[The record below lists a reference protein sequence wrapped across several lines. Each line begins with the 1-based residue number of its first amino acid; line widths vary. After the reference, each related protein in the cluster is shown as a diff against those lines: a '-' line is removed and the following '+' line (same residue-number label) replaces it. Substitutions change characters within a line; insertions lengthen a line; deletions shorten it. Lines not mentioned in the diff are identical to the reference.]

1 MAAGMFQDGLSG
13 ESQVRQHREDRSQ
26 AEADRQTG
34 GRWPERGGDLGEAG
48 ALRADIKM
56 VRSVHLMLVT

>member
-1 MAAGMFQDGLSG
+1 MAAGMFQDGPSE
-13 ESQVRQHREDRSQ
+13 ESQVRQHREDRPQ
-26 AEADRQTG
+26 AEVDRQTG

-48 ALRADIKM
+48 VLRADIKT